1 VVLSAQASREVQTAK
16 RPTMWRPL
24 TVRAQVLIAES
35 TSRGCDPPKVVRPRA
50 RARARTLACPNRRAS
65 ATLRQVSVYASAF
78 VDDLEQRAGIA
89 DHQFWLD
96 GKPRFVIDE
105 ERCSAKQ
112 RSRALP
118 RQSGI
123 SGYNRTERGLIIS

>member
-1 VVLSAQASREVQTAK
+1 MVLSAQASREVQTAK

-65 ATLRQVSVYASAF
+65 ATLRQVSVFASAF
-78 VDDLEQRAGIA
+78 VDDLEQAAGIA
-89 DHQFWLD
+89 EHQFFGLMENRGSSLMKSDVQPSRDHEHYRGSPEYLD
-96 GKPRFVIDE
+96 ITGPN
-105 ERCSAKQ
+105 
-112 RSRALP
+112 
-118 RQSGI
+118 G
-123 SGYNRTERGLIIS
+123 G